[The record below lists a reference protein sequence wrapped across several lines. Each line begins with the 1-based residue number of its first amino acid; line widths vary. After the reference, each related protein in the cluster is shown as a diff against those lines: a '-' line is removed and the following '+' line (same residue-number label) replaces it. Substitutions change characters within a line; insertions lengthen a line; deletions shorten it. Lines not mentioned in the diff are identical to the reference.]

1 TTIADL
7 LGKTRDDI
15 MPEVPKG
22 RGYAL
27 LQLNLYIFTIA
38 YYVGHFLFSLF
49 LLFLILGTL
58 RIIALAWLALK
69 QRKKEKQLLN
79 QHTAL
84 AAYPK
89 VSIIV
94 PAYNE
99 EVNIVATIMNLL
111 QCDYPNFDVILVD
124 DGSKDNTLLRVKEV
138 FANSDQVAIIS
149 KINGGKASALNEGI
163 RCSNADYLVCI
174 DADTKLKPDA
184 VRMMMEHMLRDASIG
199 AVAGT
204 VKVGNQVNLMTRWQH
219 LEYVTSQNF
228 DRKAFAVINAITVVP
243 GAIGAFRRTAI
254 EEAGLF
260 TTDTLAED
268 CDVTIR
274 ILRCGYIVANESR
287 AIAYTEAPE
296 TVAQFMKQRV
306 RWTFG
311 VLQTIWKHKDIALGG
326 SNKALSWIAIP
337 DIIIFKYVIPAF
349 TPLADVIALLSLTAG
364 VSSSDNQMLDYYLL
378 FLLVDTGI
386 AAFAFLLEGEKL
398 YQLIL
403 LIPQRLIYR
412 WLMLVVLFQS
422 LLRAV
427 KGELQH
433 WGVLKRTGN
442 VKDLQINVSE

>member
-1 TTIADL
+1 
-7 LGKTRDDI
+7 
-15 MPEVPKG
+15 M
-22 RGYAL
+22 
-27 LQLNLYIFTIA
+27 
-38 YYVGHFLFSLF
+38 
-49 LLFLILGTL
+49 
-58 RIIALAWLALK
+58 
-69 QRKKEKQLLN
+69 
-79 QHTAL
+79 
-84 AAYPK
+84 
-89 VSIIV
+89 
-94 PAYNE
+94 
-99 EVNIVATIMNLL
+99 
-111 QCDYPNFDVILVD
+111 
-124 DGSKDNTLLRVKEV
+124 
-138 FANSDQVAIIS
+138 
-149 KINGGKASALNEGI
+149 
-163 RCSNADYLVCI
+163 
-174 DADTKLKPDA
+174 
-184 VRMMMEHMLRDASIG
+184 
-199 AVAGT
+199 
-204 VKVGNQVNLMTRWQH
+204 KVGNQVNLMTRWQH

-268 CDVTIR
+268 CDLTIR
-274 ILRCGYIVANESR
+274 ILRCGYKVANESS

-296 TVAQFMKQRV
+296 TVGQFMRQRV

-326 SNKALSWIAIP
+326 NNKALSWIAIP

-349 TPLADVIALLSLTAG
+349 TPLADIIALVSLTAG
-364 VSSSDNQMLDYYLL
+364 VSSTDNQMLDYYLL

-386 AAFAFLLEGEKL
+386 ALFAFLLEGETL